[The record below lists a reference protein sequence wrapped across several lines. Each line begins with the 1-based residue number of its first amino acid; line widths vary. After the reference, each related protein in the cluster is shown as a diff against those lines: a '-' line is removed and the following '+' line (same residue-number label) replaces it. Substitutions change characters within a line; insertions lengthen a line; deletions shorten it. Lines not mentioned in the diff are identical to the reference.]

1 MSSYPEKIEEKIS
14 AYRECNDKKKKR
26 LLYLSIVE
34 ETMYIVKQVASNITI
49 PQGMTFEDII
59 QIGTLGLIKAIDLYQ
74 FGKNTKF
81 STYAIYL
88 VRGEILHYLRDNV
101 PIVKAP
107 RTLQDIMFK
116 INNAIK
122 ELKQQDITNPSAE
135 QISEVT
141 GIQSERIKEVFEL
154 MTNKITVSIDQI
166 NDEDEDFSLLDQV
179 SYSEYKDEFG
189 LYENKL
195 LLTDLLSQLP
205 DDLREIIDLS
215 YIQGYTQSEIAKKM
229 NISQMQVSRKIKKAL
244 NIMYKILTSQG
255 EE

>member
-1 MSSYPEKIEEKIS
+1 
-14 AYRECNDKKKKR
+14 
-26 LLYLSIVE
+26 
-34 ETMYIVKQVASNITI
+34 
-49 PQGMTFEDII
+49 
-59 QIGTLGLIKAIDLYQ
+59 
-74 FGKNTKF
+74 
-81 STYAIYL
+81 
-88 VRGEILHYLRDNV
+88 
-101 PIVKAP
+101 
-107 RTLQDIMFK
+107 
-116 INNAIK
+116 
-122 ELKQQDITNPSAE
+122 
-135 QISEVT
+135 
-141 GIQSERIKEVFEL
+141 

-205 DDLREIIDLS
+205 DELRKIIELS
-215 YIQGYTQSEIAKKM
+215 YIEGYTQSEIAKNM

>member
-1 MSSYPEKIEEKIS
+1 LSNNPEKIENKIS
-14 AYRECNDKKKKR
+14 AYRECNDDKKKR

-34 ETMYIVKQVASNITI
+34 NTMYIVKQVASNISLPAGI
-49 PQGMTFEDII
+49 TFEDIV

-116 INNAIK
+116 INNAVK
-122 ELKQQDITNPSAE
+122 DLKQQDITNPSAE
-135 QISEVT
+135 QISEIT
-141 GIQSERIKEVFEL
+141 GIEPEKIKEVLEL

-189 LYENKL
+189 LYENRL

-215 YIQGYTQSEIAKKM
+215 YIQGYTQSEIAKNM

>member
-1 MSSYPEKIEEKIS
+1 MSNNPEKIENKIS
-14 AYRECNDKKKKR
+14 AYRECNDDKKKR

-34 ETMYIVKQVASNITI
+34 NTMYIVKQVASNISLPAGI
-49 PQGMTFEDII
+49 TFEDIV

-122 ELKQQDITNPSAE
+122 DLKQQDITNPSAE
-135 QISEVT
+135 QISEIT
-141 GIQSERIKEVFEL
+141 GVESEKIKEVLEL

-189 LYENKL
+189 LYENRL

>member
-1 MSSYPEKIEEKIS
+1 MSNNPEKIENKIS
-14 AYRECNDKKKKR
+14 AYRECNDDKKKR

-34 ETMYIVKQVASNITI
+34 NTMYIVKQVASNISLPAGI
-49 PQGMTFEDII
+49 TFEDIV

-116 INNAIK
+116 INNAVK
-122 ELKQQDITNPSAE
+122 DLKQQDITNPSAE
-135 QISEVT
+135 QISEIT
-141 GIQSERIKEVFEL
+141 GIEPEKIKEVLEL

-189 LYENKL
+189 LYENRL

-215 YIQGYTQSEIAKKM
+215 YIQGYTQSEIAKNM